1 MVKRFQLFLEDL
13 EPLEPLKA
21 EQQPTIVFTDV
32 VKSSELWADDPKL
45 MEERLDNHFNLINEK
60 AKNWGGFVV
69 KTIGDSFMIYFEPT
83 DNSLLEA
90 INCSID
96 IINDEELDLRIGV
109 CYGKMREREYM
120 IQNAKLKDYFGN
132 AVNTASRLESKVC
145 DEPNCISFSNTDD
158 ITQKQSA
165 DIFELLENYEFTKI
179 KYSDDCSKDK
189 ENIGKRSGRLLT
201 NLDIEECRNIQ
212 DLKGVKDIVAYKFN
226 VK

>member
-1 MVKRFQLFLEDL
+1 MIKRFQLFLEDS

-120 IQNAKLKDYFGN
+120 MQNAKLKDYFGN

>member
-120 IQNAKLKDYFGN
+120 MQNAKLKDYFGN

-165 DIFELLENYEFTKI
+165 DIFELLENGFFKTLE
-179 KYSDDCSKDK
+179 
-189 ENIGKRSGRLLT
+189 EE
-201 NLDIEECRNIQ
+201 LDR
-212 DLKGVKDIVAYKFN
+212 G
-226 VK
+226 